1 MNKELEALKF
11 IFGEALFSEY
21 KNETHTKVRECH
33 SIVYEA
39 LKRLEAIDNANPS
52 KALEL
57 IGYLKDYL
65 LNMMPYY
72 DWLND
77 IEKYILKA
85 QEQEKKNAEYKQ
97 LEQQLGCP
105 LDMVLNLVKETNKLD
120 EHCRTQDIWFDYKGK
135 LISGSFATLKYH
147 NNEFI
152 IEVETYE
159 MFDSNYD
166 CDSYEL
172 LVKDYKK
179 TWWLKEDK
187 SE

>member
-1 MNKELEALKF
+1 MRKVENGRTLCDYYNEIVYKVNQLTEMCGNTEEAIKLRDDIYDMFTVK
-11 IFGEALFSEY
+11 FSEPLDD
-21 KNETHTKVRECH
+21 V
-33 SIVYEA
+33 A
-39 LKRLEAIDNANPS
+39 
-52 KALEL
+52 EL
-57 IGYLKDYL
+57 
-65 LNMMPYY
+65 
-72 DWLND
+72 
-77 IEKYILKA
+77 
-85 QEQEKKNAEYKQ
+85 QED
-97 LEQQLGCP
+97 LGCP

-179 TWWLKEDK
+179 TWWLKEDR
-187 SE
+187 SM